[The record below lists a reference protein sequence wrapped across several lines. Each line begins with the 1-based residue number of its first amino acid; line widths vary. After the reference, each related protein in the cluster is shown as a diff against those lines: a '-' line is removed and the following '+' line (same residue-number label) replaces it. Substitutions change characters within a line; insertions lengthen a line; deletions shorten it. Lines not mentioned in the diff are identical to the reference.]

1 MTRSSSRT
9 LAILLPSLF
18 GAVAIR
24 CSPVDSDAATTTKV
38 ADTRTAPALPANA
51 SATAVVGLHLVVAP
65 SGNEVRYRIREQLAR
80 VELPNDAIGRTGQ
93 ITGGIGV
100 GADGQIIP
108 AESKFVVNVATLAS
122 DRSMRDNFV
131 RRRLLET
138 DQFPTVEFT
147 ATSLRGLPKTLPT
160 SGAHTFD
167 VIGDLTVHGL
177 TKPTNWNVTAE
188 LKNGQ
193 LTGTARTLFTFADF
207 NLDQPHVPIVLSV
220 NDTIRLEYDFAL
232 VPKG

>member
-1 MTRSSSRT
+1 
-9 LAILLPSLF
+9 
-18 GAVAIR
+18 
-24 CSPVDSDAATTTKV
+24 
-38 ADTRTAPALPANA
+38 
-51 SATAVVGLHLVVAP
+51 
-65 SGNEVRYRIREQLAR
+65 
-80 VELPNDAIGRTGQ
+80 
-93 ITGGIGV
+93 
-100 GADGQIIP
+100 
-108 AESKFVVNVATLAS
+108 
-122 DRSMRDNFV
+122 MRDNFV

-160 SGAHTFD
+160 SGAYTFD
-167 VIGDLTVHGL
+167 VIGDLTVHGV